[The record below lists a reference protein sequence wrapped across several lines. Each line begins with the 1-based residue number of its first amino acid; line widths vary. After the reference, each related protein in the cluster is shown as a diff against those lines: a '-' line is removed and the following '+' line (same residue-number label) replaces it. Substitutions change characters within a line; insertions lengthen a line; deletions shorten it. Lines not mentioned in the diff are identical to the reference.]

1 MAIHDLQAVLHEV
14 REAVGPLIGSGSVAD
29 YIPRLGAVNPDQ
41 FGIAVMTTDGELCSA
56 GDGDVE
62 FSIQSISKVFSLA
75 LVMAADGDGI
85 WQRIDREPSGAA
97 FNSLAQLEYK
107 RGIPRNPFM
116 NAGALV
122 VADHLLSLTEP
133 EDSPVLEFVR
143 AESGNPSIAIDA
155 LTVASELSHA
165 DLNSSIAH
173 MLRSFGNLRNEVPN
187 VLERYVEQCSIA
199 MSCEDLA
206 AAGLFLARR
215 GVRADG
221 SRLLTENQAKRV
233 NAVMLTSGFYDAA
246 GDIAYRVG
254 LPGKSGVGGGI
265 LAIVPDVCAICVWA
279 PGLDASGNSLVGMAA
294 LDELTSRT
302 GWSIF

>member
-1 MAIHDLQAVLHEV
+1 MEIQAVLQEV
-14 REAVGPLIGSGSVAD
+14 REAVSPLIGSGSVAD
-29 YIPRLGAVNPDQ
+29 YIPRLAAVNPDQ
-41 FGIAVMTTDGELCSA
+41 FGIAVMTADGELASA
-56 GDGDVE
+56 GDSGIE

-75 LVMAADGDGI
+75 LVMAGDGDEI

-122 VADHLLSLTEP
+122 VADHLLSLTASGEH
-133 EDSPVLEFVR
+133 PVLDFVR
-143 AESGNPSIAIDA
+143 AESGNPGIAIDA
-155 LTVASELSHA
+155 LTAASELSHA
-165 DLNSSIAH
+165 DRNSSIAH
-173 MLRSFGNLRNEVPN
+173 MLRSFGNLRNPVPD
-187 VLERYVEQCSIA
+187 VLERYVRQCSIA

-221 SRLLTENQAKRV
+221 SRLLTANQAKRV

-246 GDIAYRVG
+246 GEFAYRVG

-265 LAIVPDVCAICVWA
+265 LAIVPDVAAICVWA

-294 LDELTSRT
+294 LDALTSRT

>member
-1 MAIHDLQAVLHEV
+1 MEIQAVLQEV
-14 REAVGPLIGSGSVAD
+14 REAVSPLIGSGSVAD
-29 YIPRLGAVNPDQ
+29 YIPRLAAVNPDQ
-41 FGIAVMTTDGELCSA
+41 FGIAVMTADGELASA
-56 GDGDVE
+56 GDSGIE

-75 LVMAADGDGI
+75 LVMAGDGDEI

-122 VADHLLSLTEP
+122 VADHLLSLTASGEH
-133 EDSPVLEFVR
+133 PVLDFVR
-143 AESGNPSIAIDA
+143 AESGNPDIAIDA
-155 LTVASELSHA
+155 LTAASELSHA
-165 DLNSSIAH
+165 DRNSSIAH
-173 MLRSFGNLRNEVPN
+173 MLRSFGNLRNPVPD
-187 VLERYVEQCSIA
+187 VLERYVRQCSIA

-221 SRLLTENQAKRV
+221 SRLLTANQAKRV

-246 GDIAYRVG
+246 GEFAYRVG

-265 LAIVPDVCAICVWA
+265 LAIVPDVAAICVWA

-294 LDELTSRT
+294 LDALTSRT